1 MRCFDQCLAKNKC
14 SKAAVFLLLVVLE
27 VVNCRTFLIGR
38 DWRRLPILI
47 KLSRENRPETP
58 LHCSLLSGNTAVLR
72 VSAGNP
78 ISALS
83 SALSQLY
90 VVLSSE
96 FFPCLYSANTWGA
109 LNGTY
114 IYLCIS
120 WLPFVLSCFFQ
131 LIHYLLR
138 TYRVSAL
145 GHAVLNQPH
154 RASLCPQR
162 ARE

>member
-27 VVNCRTFLIGR
+27 VVNCLTFLIGR

-58 LHCSLLSGNTAVLR
+58 LHCSLFSGNTAVPG

-90 VVLSSE
+90 VVLASE
-96 FFPCLYSANTWGA
+96 FFPCLYSANTWGH
-109 LNGTY
+109 LMGLTL
-114 IYLCIS
+114 ICVYLGFP
-120 WLPFVLSCFFQ
+120 LFFP
-131 LIHYLLR
+131 
-138 TYRVSAL
+138 VFS
-145 GHAVLNQPH
+145 
-154 RASLCPQR
+154 S
-162 ARE
+162 